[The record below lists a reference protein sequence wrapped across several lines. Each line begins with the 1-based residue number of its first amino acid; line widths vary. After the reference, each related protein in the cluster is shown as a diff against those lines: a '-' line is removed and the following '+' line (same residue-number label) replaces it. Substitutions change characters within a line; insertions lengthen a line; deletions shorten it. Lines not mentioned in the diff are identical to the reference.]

1 MVRVKAQ
8 PSKKMP
14 SDAFLTKAKEKRKKN
29 DKSVETAVKK
39 RHWKPGTVV
48 NRDIKKQQR
57 GDGKGFDKSTFFRVC
72 KGIAQTMVEDLTAKA
87 KERNQEGGELVSMLE
102 ISSERPFEAVTQ
114 GTHYSEITRWSSDAK
129 KALLQATEEY
139 VTEMFVRT
147 KKALNHRGI
156 EKMEIRPKD
165 LMFAIEMMNPNTART
180 ASYDQEDINR
190 AMKSEERKKKKDKKN
205 SNKADSEDQAT
216 ITPADLPSQE
226 DNEDCLSD

>member
-1 MVRVKAQ
+1 
-8 PSKKMP
+8 MP
-14 SDAFLTKAKEKRKKN
+14 SDAFLAKAKEKQKKD